1 MNRPLFRWL
10 LAALAGMLVLGLA
23 ACGQEEEGTPQP
35 GASPAAA
42 SPTRGTIT
50 LGLIDMFSSATQQY
64 IANSIRAG
72 FEIAIEE
79 ANAAGGVAG
88 YRIEVVTADMGES
101 TDRAVAEAQRLVNE
115 RGIRLITIGI
125 NSGAAVAL
133 AELAKNRQDFL
144 VNGAF
149 ATTRRLTGES
159 GSRWAARA
167 NISTVEIGG
176 TMAQFL
182 RDKSQIR
189 TVAIVAPDYEY
200 GRHFAED
207 FKAQLGRIRPD
218 VRVVREEFPPLGAR
232 DMTPHVAAVQ
242 AARPDL
248 VVTAVFGGDLINFL
262 RAARDL
268 GLTPGTQLFIHGVD
282 LVKMETLRDV
292 LPDGSWGT
300 AWYPFWAV
308 SSQASQDFLNKYR
321 AKTND
326 IPVAGSLTGYYAGK
340 MLVEAIRKAGSGDLA
355 AVISALDSGVE
366 FDGPVGR
373 VSVRGC
379 DHMALGPFYVGEVR
393 RGSEYPGG
401 IGLANVVPIQ
411 VSQVARSCEEIARVR
426 GG

>member
-1 MNRPLFRWL
+1 MSRALFRWL
-10 LAALAGMLVLGLA
+10 VSALAALLVLGLA
-23 ACGQEEEGTPQP
+23 ACGQEEEERPQP
-35 GASPAAA
+35 GASPAA
-42 SPTRGTIT
+42 SPIRGTIS
-50 LGLIDMFSSATQQY
+50 LGLIDMFSSATQQF
-64 IANSIRAG
+64 IANSIRTG

-88 YRIEVVTADMGES
+88 YRIEVVTGDMGES
-101 TDRAVAEAQRLVNE
+101 VDRAVAEAQRLVNE

-125 NSGAAVAL
+125 HSGAAVAL

-159 GSRWAARA
+159 GSRWSARA

-182 RDKSQIR
+182 RDKGQIR
-189 TVAIVAPDYEY
+189 TVAIIAPDYEY

-207 FKAQLGRIRPD
+207 FKAQLSRARPD

-248 VVTAVFGGDLINFL
+248 VVVGVFGGDLINFL

-268 GLTPGTQLFIHGVD
+268 GLIPGTQLFIHGLD

-292 LPDGSWGT
+292 LPDGIWGT
-300 AWYPFWAV
+300 AWYPFWAINTP
-308 SSQASQDFLNKYR
+308 ASQEFLNKYR

-340 MLVEAIRKAGSGDLA
+340 MLIEAIRKAGSGDLA
-355 AVISALDSGVE
+355 AVLSALDSGVE

-373 VSVRGC
+373 ISVRGC
-379 DHMALGPFYVGEVR
+379 DHMALGPFFVGEVR

-411 VSQVARSCEEIARVR
+411 VNQVARSCEEIARVR

>member
-23 ACGQEEEGTPQP
+23 ACGQEEEGTPRP

-42 SPTRGTIT
+42 SPIRGTIT

-182 RDKSQIR
+182 RDKNQIR
-189 TVAIVAPDYEY
+189 AVAIVAPDYEY

-232 DMTPHVAAVQ
+232 DMTPHAAAVQ

-248 VVTAVFGGDLINFL
+248 VVIGVFGGDLINFL

-292 LPDGSWGT
+292 LPDGS
-300 AWYPFWAV
+300 
-308 SSQASQDFLNKYR
+308 
-321 AKTND
+321 
-326 IPVAGSLTGYYAGK
+326 
-340 MLVEAIRKAGSGDLA
+340 
-355 AVISALDSGVE
+355 
-366 FDGPVGR
+366 
-373 VSVRGC
+373 
-379 DHMALGPFYVGEVR
+379 
-393 RGSEYPGG
+393 
-401 IGLANVVPIQ
+401 
-411 VSQVARSCEEIARVR
+411 
-426 GG
+426 